1 MLFRSLEKIGSREKY
16 INSQLEEPLTSYKQM
31 SHLLAQSK
39 EQYKAVSGGVVERS
53 KLLSNITDEL
63 EMIKNEM
70 EERGS
75 SMTDGSPLVNI
86 RKSLTRM
93 RSEIEDMD
101 VRIGVIQHTLLQA
114 GFKDKESFNRD
125 IIKVVSKEKQ
135 NAFNTNSET
144 LI

>member
-1 MLFRSLEKIGSREKY
+1 M
-16 INSQLEEPLTSYKQM
+16 
-31 SHLLAQSK
+31 
-39 EQYKAVSGGVVERS
+39 SGGVTERS
-53 KLLSNITDEL
+53 RVLSQITDEIETL
-63 EMIKNEM
+63 KSEM

>member
-1 MLFRSLEKIGSREKY
+1 M
-16 INSQLEEPLTSYKQM
+16 
-31 SHLLAQSK
+31 
-39 EQYKAVSGGVVERS
+39 ERS

-70 EERGS
+70 DERGS

-86 RKSLTRM
+86 RKSLSRM
-93 RSEIEDMD
+93 RSEIEGMD

-114 GFKDKESFNRD
+114 GFKNKESLNRD
-125 IIKVVSKEKQ
+125 ISKVITKEKQ
-135 NAFNTNSET
+135 NAFNAET